1 MPEAIKVCV
10 EQAHVAL
17 PQVLQAAS
25 SNPATVMG
33 LSDRGVL
40 QSGYVADIVGLTKE
54 LEVGAVWV
62 SGHRAR

>member
-17 PQVLQAAS
+17 AQALQAAS
-25 SNPATVMG
+25 SNPANVMG

-40 QSGYVADIVGLTKE
+40 QTGYMADIVGLTKD
-54 LEVGAVWV
+54 LSVGAVWV
-62 SGHRAR
+62 SGQRAR